1 MDLLALVLALIAL
14 YLITRLQRDVDALR
28 RSLTI
33 VHPPPPIEGSRP
45 QATESPGRSV
55 DDELIVPPPPPV
67 PAPVRL
73 SAAQSAAERPLADGN
88 PEQLERRIGE
98 RLLLYAGMLVLVLG
112 VAFFLRYSFE
122 RDWMSP
128 TVRVVVGAA
137 SGSALVAAGRGLAR
151 RGFRQYGLFLSGGGL
166 AVLFLSVYAAFAFYE
181 LMGALPTFAC
191 LAAIAAATAVLADR
205 EGSLPLALMAVCGGF
220 ATPFLVGGGEDA
232 QVALFSYDALLIA
245 ATMYLAYRQRWP
257 WLNLA
262 SLSFTVATVAAWA
275 ERYYTDAASQYL
287 RTELFLTLYCA
298 MFVAI
303 LRANRRSLDARAR
316 LVSGFLWC
324 APILYHGASIAILF
338 PHGVALL
345 VYLLLVSVAVAVGS
359 LEAGS
364 PALRLSGWALAILPL
379 LIWIAFH
386 QDATWTVAA
395 VISSVGV
402 WLIFFITQV
411 RLLRRDETTRGPD
424 MALAHACGMGA
435 FAGLYITLNGPTS
448 PGRVAAIALGF
459 ALANAGV
466 WMALRRTA
474 AAAVHWLGVACVFVV
489 IATLV
494 GFQGRWIEA
503 MLAAEAVVMVWLG
516 ARIGR
521 TSFRR
526 AGVVLFVIAA
536 SVWLRVAAPFG
547 AIALTGFNTTTAAGA
562 VIIACLYVAGWLLR
576 PDAGLVGR
584 GVAAE
589 RAFILVA
596 ASILTVLLVS
606 MEIDA
611 YWAMRRDTAVD
622 AELARQLMLS
632 ASWAA
637 YAGILIAVG
646 MRYHYPPVRYFAI
659 ALFALTLLKVFLVDI
674 QSLAGIYRVTAFL
687 VVGGILLLVSFLY
700 QRSRNDAQP
709 GEPSLPTEP
718 DRR

>member
-14 YLITRLQRDVDALR
+14 YLINRLQRDVDALR
-28 RSLTI
+28 RSLTV
-33 VHPPPPIEGSRP
+33 VHPPPPL
-45 QATESPGRSV
+45 ESPSPHAPETPRRALE
-55 DDELIVPPPPPV
+55 DEPVVPPPPAM
-67 PAPVRL
+67 PAPVQW
-73 SAAQSAAERPLADGN
+73 SSAAERPLGDGN

-128 TVRVVVGAA
+128 AVRVALGAA
-137 SGSALVAAGRGLAR
+137 SGVALVAAGRGLAR
-151 RGFRQYGLFLSGGGL
+151 RGFRQYGLFLSGGGF
-166 AVLFLSVYAAFAFYE
+166 AVLFLSVYASFAFYE
-181 LMGALPTFAC
+181 LIGALPTFAG
-191 LAAIAAATAVLADR
+191 LAVIAAATAVLADR

-232 QVALFSYDALLIA
+232 QAALFSYDALLIA

-262 SLSFTVATVAAWA
+262 SLAFTVATVAAWA
-275 ERYYTDAASQYL
+275 EQYYTDTAHQYL
-287 RTELFLTLYCA
+287 QTELFLTLFCV

-303 LRANRRSLDARAR
+303 LVANRRSTDAGSR
-316 LVSGFLWC
+316 LVSGVLWC
-324 APILYHGASIAILF
+324 APILYHGASVAILY

-345 VYLLLVSVAVAVGS
+345 VYLLLVSVASAVGS

-364 PALRLSGWALAILPL
+364 PALRLSGWTLTIVPL
-379 LIWIAFH
+379 LIWVAFH
-386 QDATWTVAA
+386 RDATWTVAA
-395 VISSVGV
+395 VVASVGV
-402 WLIFFITQV
+402 WLIFLITQV
-411 RLLRRDETTRGPD
+411 RLLQRDETTGGPD
-424 MALAHACGMGA
+424 LALAHACGIGA
-435 FAGLYITLNGPTS
+435 FAGLYITLDGPSS

-459 ALANAGV
+459 VLANAGI

-494 GFQGRWIEA
+494 GFEGRWIEA
-503 MLAAEAVVMVWLG
+503 MLAAEAAVMVWLG
-516 ARIGR
+516 VRVGR
-521 TSFRR
+521 VSFRR

-536 SVWLRVAAPFG
+536 GLWLRVAAPFG
-547 AIALTGFNTTTAAGA
+547 VSALAGFNTTAAAGA
-562 VIIACLYVAGWLLR
+562 VIIGCLYVVGWLLR
-576 PDAGLVGR
+576 PDAGHVDR
-584 GVAAE
+584 AVAAE

-596 ASILTVLLVS
+596 ASVLTVMLVS
-606 MEIDA
+606 LEIDA
-611 YWAMRRDTAVD
+611 YWAMRRDTTAD
-622 AELARQLMLS
+622 ADLARQLMLS

-637 YAGILIAVG
+637 YAGILVAVG

-659 ALFALTLLKVFLVDI
+659 ALFALTLLKVFVFDI
-674 QSLAGIYRVTAFL
+674 QSLGGIYRVVAFL

-700 QRSRNDAQP
+700 QRSRTDDAPARSVPP
-709 GEPSLPTEP
+709 GEP
-718 DRR
+718 DRH